1 MGVRVA
7 ETAAPRGSA
16 GRFLLALG
24 AGAAVALSLGIY
36 GKVHDPTG
44 GSLVSLFFTATIHLK
59 VWFATAAIALA
70 IFQLATALRMYGK
83 LGRRRGPSWISRAH
97 RISGVAAFWLTIP
110 VAYHCLWSLGF
121 QLHSG
126 TRIWAHGV
134 AGCFFF
140 GALTSKVV
148 IVRSPRMPN
157 WVLPVA
163 GGAVFTALVVVW
175 STSALWFFRTQ
186 GVHF

>member
-1 MGVRVA
+1 MGA
-7 ETAAPRGSA
+7 QATETAAPHGTA
-16 GRFLLALG
+16 GRFLLAL
-24 AGAAVALSLGIY
+24 AVGAAVALSLGIY
-36 GKVHDPTG
+36 GNVHDPTG
-44 GSLVSLFFTATIHLK
+44 RSLVSLFFTATIHLK

-70 IFQLATALRMYGK
+70 TFQLLTALRMYGK
-83 LGRRRGPSWISRAH
+83 LGRRRGPRWISRAH
-97 RISGVAAFWLTIP
+97 RVSGVAAFWLTIP

-121 QLHSG
+121 QAHSG
-126 TRIWAHGV
+126 TRIWLHGV

-140 GALTSKVV
+140 GALTSKV
-148 IVRSPRMPN
+148 ILVRSPRMPG

-186 GVHF
+186 GVHL

>member
-1 MGVRVA
+1 MGVRVPA
-7 ETAAPRGSA
+7 TTAPRGSA
-16 GRFLLALG
+16 GRLLLPLG
-24 AGAAVALSLGIY
+24 VGAAVALSLGIY
-36 GKVHDPTG
+36 GNVHDPTG
-44 GSLVSLFFTATIHLK
+44 RSLVSLFFTATIHLK

-83 LGRRRGPSWISRAH
+83 FGRRRGPKWISRAH

-126 TRIWAHGV
+126 TRIWVHGV

-148 IVRSPRMPN
+148 YVRSPHTPR